1 MTLRELLIDRLFRTL
16 AVSGWKLSG
25 ALLIGVATIF
35 VMKNDPREH
44 WAIPPTSR
52 IEIVLDEAGHPDDVF
67 DPTAYTELDGL
78 RWPRALLA

>member
-1 MTLRELLIDRLFRTL
+1 VTWIDKLLRSL
-16 AVSGWKLSG
+16 AVSGWKLGG

-52 IEIVLDEAGHPDDVF
+52 IEIVLDEAGHADGIF
-67 DPTAYTELDGL
+67 DPMAFTEIDGL

>member
-1 MTLRELLIDRLFRTL
+1 MTLIDRLFRSL
-16 AVSGWKLSG
+16 AVATWQFGG
-25 ALLIGVATIF
+25 ALVVGVATIF

-52 IEIVLDEAGHPDDVF
+52 IEIVLDEAGHPDGIF
-67 DPTAYTELDGL
+67 DPTAFTEVDGL